1 MSSPVDITTARIRA
15 RVEGKQREDWL
26 TATFAVVSLMDD
38 RQARLVLDELRGR
51 PGLSVH
57 EADLAQL
64 AAQRLGESLQWRHIA
79 LGSEAEWRP
88 GRGA

>member
-1 MSSPVDITTARIRA
+1 MTPAKALADIRD

-26 TATFAVVSLMDD
+26 TATFHVVARMTD
-38 RQARLVLDELRGR
+38 RQARLVLDELRRR

-64 AAQRLGESLQWRHIA
+64 AAQRLGVAIQWRHIK
-79 LGSEAEWRP
+79 LTGDTWKE
-88 GRGA
+88 GRGSP